1 MQEADNNKNKKR
13 EVEIPM
19 NKLKIG
25 IVGAGRIGNVHA
37 ESITYHIP
45 EAEVVMVTDV
55 MEASAKKLAERFGVP
70 KYSADYMDIIN
81 DPEIDAVLVCSPTP
95 THADI
100 SIAAMKAGKH
110 VFCEKPVHTSIERI
124 KEVAKVAEET
134 GRKLQIGFNRRF
146 DHNHKAV
153 QKMVANGTLGNV
165 EIVKITSRDPEP
177 PSPEYAAS
185 SGGLYI
191 DRMIHDFDMAMLL
204 AGSDVT
210 EVYDMGT
217 SLVDKRIGEAGDVDT
232 AIVTL
237 TFANGALGVID
248 NSRRAAYGYDQRVE
262 VFGSLGMAADENDGD
277 STVKVST
284 AAGVVG
290 EKPQFFFL
298 ERYMASFTEEMK
310 QFIQAIVND
319 TEVPVGIH
327 AGLMSVVLAKAAK
340 KSLDEHRPVKIS
352 EI

>member
-1 MQEADNNKNKKR
+1 MKKL
-13 EVEIPM
+13 
-19 NKLKIG
+19 NIG
-25 IVGAGRIGNVHA
+25 IVGAGRIGKVHA
-37 ESITYHIP
+37 QSIVYHIP
-45 EAEVVMVTDV
+45 EAQVVMVTDV
-55 MEASAKKLAERFGVP
+55 VGAAAEALAKQYGIERW
-70 KYSADYMDIIN
+70 STDYMDIVN
-81 DPEIDAVLVCSPTP
+81 SPDIDAVLVCSPTP

-110 VFCEKPVHTSIERI
+110 VFCEKPVDLTIEKIR
-124 KEVAKVAEET
+124 ETAKVAAET

-146 DHNHKAV
+146 DHNHGRV
-153 QKMVANGTLGNV
+153 QRLAADGTLGKV

-191 DRMIHDFDMAMLL
+191 DMMIHDFDMAMFL
-204 AGSDVT
+204 AGCDVE
-210 EVYDMGT
+210 EVYATGV
-217 SLVDKRIGEAGDVDT
+217 SIVDPRIGEAGDVDT

-237 TFANGALGVID
+237 KFVSGALGVID

-262 VFGSLGMAADENDGD
+262 VFGSLGMAAGENDGD

-284 AAGVVG
+284 AAGVTG
-290 EKPQFFFL
+290 DKPQYFFL
-298 ERYMASFTEEMK
+298 ERYMASFIEEMR
-310 QFIQAIVND
+310 QFVAAVNND

-352 EI
+352 EIVEG

>member
-1 MQEADNNKNKKR
+1 MIR
-13 EVEIPM
+13 
-19 NKLKIG
+19 IG
-25 IVGAGRIGNVHA
+25 IVGAGRIGLVHA
-37 ESITYHIP
+37 ESVTYHIP
-45 EAEVVMVTDV
+45 EAQVVMVTDV
-55 MEASAKKLAERFGVP
+55 VLDNARKLAERFGVP
-70 KYSADYMDIIN
+70 KYSADYMDLIN
-81 DPEIDAVLVCSPTP
+81 DPDIDAVLVCSPTP

-110 VFCEKPVHTSIERI
+110 VFCEKPVHTSLDKI
-124 KEVAKVAEET
+124 KEVAQVAKET

-153 QKMVANGTLGNV
+153 QRAVKEGKLGNV
-165 EIVKITSRDPEP
+165 EIIKITSRDPEP

-191 DRMIHDFDMAMLL
+191 DMMIHVFDMAMFL
-204 AGSDVT
+204 AGSDVK
-210 EVYDMGT
+210 EVYAMGT

-237 TFANGALGVID
+237 TFENGALGVID

-277 STVKVST
+277 STVKIST
-284 AAGVVG
+284 AGGVVG

-298 ERYMASFTEEMK
+298 ERYMASFTDEMK
-310 QFIQAIVND
+310 QFIEAITKD

-340 KSLDEHRPVKIS
+340 KSLDEHRPVAIS
-352 EI
+352 EILNG

>member
-1 MQEADNNKNKKR
+1 
-13 EVEIPM
+13 M

-45 EAEVVMVTDV
+45 EAEVVRVSDV
-55 MEASAKKLAERFGVP
+55 VEESARKLAEKFGIP
-70 KYSADYMDIIN
+70 AYSADYMDIIN
-81 DPEIDAVLVCSPTP
+81 DPGIDAVLVCSPTP

-110 VFCEKPVHTSIERI
+110 VFCEKPVHTSLEKIE
-124 KEVAKVAEET
+124 EVARVASET
-134 GRKLQIGFNRRF
+134 GKKLQIGFNRRF
-146 DHNHKAV
+146 DHNHRAV
-153 QKMVANGTLGNV
+153 RRMVENGSLGRV
-165 EIVKITSRDPEP
+165 EIIKITSRDPEP

-191 DRMIHDFDMAMLL
+191 DMMIHDFDMAMFL
-204 AGSDVT
+204 ADSDVE
-210 EVYDMGT
+210 EVYATGT
-217 SLVDKRIGEAGDVDT
+217 SLVDPRIGEAGDVDT

-237 TFANGALGVID
+237 TFKNGALGVID

-262 VFGSLGMAADENDGD
+262 AFGSLGMACDENDGD

-298 ERYMASFTEEMK
+298 ERYMASFTEEMR
-310 QFIQAIVND
+310 QFIAAIVQD

-340 KSLDEHRPVKIS
+340 KSLDEHRPVKVS
-352 EI
+352 EIYGG

>member
-1 MQEADNNKNKKR
+1 MAIR
-13 EVEIPM
+13 
-19 NKLKIG
+19 IG
-25 IVGAGRIGNVHA
+25 IVGAGGMA
-37 ESITYHIP
+37 AYHIP
-45 EAEVVMVTDV
+45 GFRAGGAKVVAIADVSREA
-55 MEASAKKLAERFGVP
+55 AERAAAAYGIP
-70 KYSADYMDIIN
+70 KAYASLGDMLAA
-81 DPEIDAVLVCSPTP
+81 ERLDAVSVITPNKFHKPLVLE
-95 THADI
+95 ALR
-100 SIAAMKAGKH
+100 AGKH

-191 DRMIHDFDMAMLL
+191 DMMIHDFDMAMFL

-210 EVYDMGT
+210 EVYAMGT

>member
-1 MQEADNNKNKKR
+1 MSFIN
-13 EVEIPM
+13 
-19 NKLKIG
+19 IG
-25 IVGAGRIGNVHA
+25 IIGAGRIGNVHA

-45 EAEVVMVTDV
+45 DARVAMVTDV
-55 MEASAKKLAERFGVP
+55 MEESARKLAERFGVP
-70 KYSADYMDIIN
+70 KYSGDYMDILN
-81 DPEIDAVLVCSPTP
+81 DPAIDAVLVCSPTP

-110 VFCEKPVHTSIERI
+110 VFCEKPVHTSIEKIR
-124 KEVAKVAEET
+124 EVARVEEET

-146 DHNHKAV
+146 DHNHRHV
-153 QKMVANGTLGNV
+153 QQLAQDGTLGSI
-165 EIVKITSRDPEP
+165 EIIKITSRDPEP

-191 DRMIHDFDMAMLL
+191 DMMIHDFDMAMFL

-210 EVYDMGT
+210 EVYAMGT

-237 TFANGALGVID
+237 TFENGALGVID

-277 STVKVST
+277 STVRVST

-290 EKPQFFFL
+290 DKPQFFFL
-298 ERYMASFTEEMK
+298 ERYMQSFTEEMR
-310 QFIQAIVND
+310 QFIRAIRENG
-319 TEVPVGIH
+319 EVPVGIH

-352 EI
+352 EICGG

>member
-1 MQEADNNKNKKR
+1 MD
-13 EVEIPM
+13 
-19 NKLKIG
+19 KLRIG

-45 EAEVVMVTDV
+45 EAEVVMVTDPY
-55 MEASAKKLAERFGVP
+55 EEGARKLAERFGVP
-70 KYSADYMDIIN
+70 KYSKDYMDIIN
-81 DPEIDAVLVCSPTP
+81 NKDVDAVLVCSPTP
-95 THADI
+95 THAEI
-100 SIAAMKAGKH
+100 TIAALKAGKH
-110 VFCEKPVHTSIERI
+110 VFCEKPVHTSIECI
-124 KEVAKVAEET
+124 KEVQKVAEET
-134 GRKLQIGFNRRF
+134 GLKLQIGFNRRF
-146 DHNHKAV
+146 DHNHSHV
-153 QKMVANGTLGNV
+153 QRLVQDGTLGNV
-165 EIVKITSRDPEP
+165 ELIKITSRDPEP

-191 DRMIHDFDMAMLL
+191 DMMIHDFDMAMFL
-204 AGSDVT
+204 AGCDVT
-210 EVYDMGT
+210 EVYAMGT

-277 STVKVST
+277 STVRVST
-284 AAGVVG
+284 AAGVVSD
-290 EKPQFFFL
+290 KPQFFFL
-298 ERYMASFTEEMK
+298 ERYMQSFTEEMR
-310 QFIQAIVND
+310 QFIRAIREN

-340 KSLDEHRPVKIS
+340 KSLDEHRPVKVS
-352 EI
+352 EIYGG

>member
-1 MQEADNNKNKKR
+1 MD
-13 EVEIPM
+13 
-19 NKLKIG
+19 KLRIG

-45 EAEVVMVTDV
+45 EAEVVMVTDPY
-55 MEASAKKLAERFGVP
+55 EEGARKLAERFGVP
-70 KYSADYMDIIN
+70 KYSKDYMDIIN
-81 DPEIDAVLVCSPTP
+81 NKDVDAVLVCSPTP
-95 THADI
+95 THAEI
-100 SIAAMKAGKH
+100 TIAALKAGKH
-110 VFCEKPVHTSIERI
+110 VFCEKPVHTSIECI
-124 KEVAKVAEET
+124 KEVQKVAEET
-134 GRKLQIGFNRRF
+134 GLKLQIGFNRRF
-146 DHNHKAV
+146 DHNHSHV
-153 QKMVANGTLGNV
+153 QRLVQDGTLGNV
-165 EIVKITSRDPEP
+165 ELIKITSRDPEP

-191 DRMIHDFDMAMLL
+191 DMMIHDFDMAMFL
-204 AGSDVT
+204 AGCDVT
-210 EVYDMGT
+210 EVYAMGT

-277 STVKVST
+277 STVRVST
-284 AAGVVG
+284 AAGVVSD
-290 EKPQFFFL
+290 KPQFFFL
-298 ERYMASFTEEMK
+298 ERYMQSFTEEMR
-310 QFIQAIVND
+310 QFIKAIREN

-340 KSLDEHRPVKIS
+340 KSLDEHRPVKVS
-352 EI
+352 EIYGG

>member
-1 MQEADNNKNKKR
+1 MD
-13 EVEIPM
+13 
-19 NKLKIG
+19 KLRIG

-45 EAEVVMVTDV
+45 EAEVVMVTDPY
-55 MEASAKKLAERFGVP
+55 EEGARKLAERFGVP
-70 KYSADYMDIIN
+70 KYSKDYMDIIN
-81 DPEIDAVLVCSPTP
+81 NKDVDAVLVCSPTP
-95 THADI
+95 THAEI
-100 SIAAMKAGKH
+100 TIAALKAGKH
-110 VFCEKPVHTSIERI
+110 VFCEKPVHTSIDCI
-124 KEVAKVAEET
+124 KEVQKVAEET
-134 GRKLQIGFNRRF
+134 GLKLQIGFNRRF
-146 DHNHKAV
+146 DHNHSHV
-153 QKMVANGTLGNV
+153 QRLVQDGTLGNV
-165 EIVKITSRDPEP
+165 ELIKITSRDPEP

-191 DRMIHDFDMAMLL
+191 DMMIHDFDMAMFL
-204 AGSDVT
+204 AGCDVT
-210 EVYDMGT
+210 EVYAMGT

-277 STVKVST
+277 STVRVST
-284 AAGVVG
+284 AAGVVSD
-290 EKPQFFFL
+290 KPQFFFL
-298 ERYMASFTEEMK
+298 ERYMQSFTEEMR
-310 QFIQAIVND
+310 QFIRAIREN

-340 KSLDEHRPVKIS
+340 KSLDEHRPVKVS
-352 EI
+352 EIYGG

>member
-1 MQEADNNKNKKR
+1 MIR
-13 EVEIPM
+13 
-19 NKLKIG
+19 IG
-25 IVGAGRIGNVHA
+25 IVGAGRIGLVHA
-37 ESITYHIP
+37 ESVTYHIP
-45 EAEVVMVTDV
+45 EAQVVMVTDV
-55 MEASAKKLAERFGVP
+55 VLDNARKLAERFGVP
-70 KYSADYMDIIN
+70 KYSADYMDLIN
-81 DPEIDAVLVCSPTP
+81 DPDIDAVLVCSPTP

-110 VFCEKPVHTSIERI
+110 VFCEKPVHTSLDKI
-124 KEVAKVAEET
+124 KEVAQVAKET

-153 QKMVANGTLGNV
+153 QRAVKEGKLGNV
-165 EIVKITSRDPEP
+165 EIIKITSRDPEP

-191 DRMIHDFDMAMLL
+191 DMMIHDFDMAMFL
-204 AGSDVT
+204 AGSDVK
-210 EVYDMGT
+210 EVYAMGT

-237 TFANGALGVID
+237 TFENGALGVID

-277 STVKVST
+277 STVKIST
-284 AAGVVG
+284 AGGVVG

-298 ERYMASFTEEMK
+298 ERYMASFTDEMK
-310 QFIQAIVND
+310 QFIEAITKD

-340 KSLDEHRPVKIS
+340 KSLDEHRPVAIS
-352 EI
+352 EILNG

>member
-1 MQEADNNKNKKR
+1 MIR
-13 EVEIPM
+13 
-19 NKLKIG
+19 IG
-25 IVGAGRIGNVHA
+25 IVGAGRIGHVHA
-37 ESITYHIP
+37 ESVTYHIP
-45 EAEVVMVTDV
+45 DAEIAMVTDV
-55 MEASAKKLAERFGVP
+55 VEENAKKLAEKFDIP
-70 KYSADYMDIIN
+70 KYSADYMDLVN
-81 DPEIDAVLVCSPTP
+81 NPEIDAVLVCSPTP

-110 VFCEKPVHTSIERI
+110 VFCEKPVHTSLERI
-124 KEVAKVAEET
+124 REVAEVEKET

-146 DHNHKAV
+146 DHNHRAV
-153 QKMVANGTLGNV
+153 RRAAQEGRLGNV
-165 EIVKITSRDPEP
+165 EIIKITSRDPEP

-191 DRMIHDFDMAMLL
+191 DMMIHDFDMAMFL

-210 EVYDMGT
+210 EVYATGT
-217 SLVDKRIGEAGDVDT
+217 SLVDPRIGEAGDVDT

-277 STVKVST
+277 STVKIST
-284 AAGVVG
+284 SAGVVG
-290 EKPQFFFL
+290 EKPQYFFL
-298 ERYMASFTEEMK
+298 ERYMASFTEEMR
-310 QFIQAIVND
+310 QFIRAIIED

-340 KSLDEHRPVKIS
+340 KSLDEHRPVAVS
-352 EI
+352 EILNG

>member
-1 MQEADNNKNKKR
+1 MKR
-13 EVEIPM
+13 L
-19 NKLKIG
+19 NIG
-25 IVGAGRIGNVHA
+25 IVGAGRIGKVHA
-37 ESITYHIP
+37 QSIVYHIP
-45 EAEVVMVTDV
+45 EAQVVMVTDV
-55 MEASAKKLAERFGVP
+55 VGAAAEALAKQYGIERW
-70 KYSADYMDIIN
+70 STDYMDIVN
-81 DPEIDAVLVCSPTP
+81 APDIDAVLVCSPTP

-100 SIAAMKAGKH
+100 SIAAMRAGKH
-110 VFCEKPVHTSIERI
+110 VFCEKPVDLTIEKIR
-124 KEVAKVAEET
+124 ETAKVAAET

-146 DHNHKAV
+146 DHNHGKV
-153 QKMVANGTLGNV
+153 QRLAADGTLGKV

-191 DRMIHDFDMAMLL
+191 DMMIHDFDMAMFL
-204 AGSDVT
+204 AGCDVE
-210 EVYDMGT
+210 EVYATGV
-217 SLVDKRIGEAGDVDT
+217 SIVDPRIGEAGDVDT

-237 TFANGALGVID
+237 KFVSGALGVID

-262 VFGSLGMAADENDGD
+262 VFGSLGMAAGENDGD

-284 AAGVVG
+284 AAGVTG
-290 EKPQFFFL
+290 DKPQYFFL
-298 ERYMASFTEEMK
+298 ERYMASFIEEMR
-310 QFIQAIVND
+310 QFVAAVNND

-352 EI
+352 EIVEG

>member
-1 MQEADNNKNKKR
+1 
-13 EVEIPM
+13 M

-55 MEASAKKLAERFGVP
+55 IEENAKKLAARFGIP
-70 KYSADYMDIIN
+70 KYSADYMDIVN

-100 SIAAMKAGKH
+100 TIAALNAGKH

-124 KEVAKVAEET
+124 RDVAAAAEKS
-134 GRKLQIGFNRRF
+134 GKKLQIGFNRRF
-146 DHNHKAV
+146 DHNHRHV
-153 QKMVANGTLGNV
+153 QELAKCGALGNV
-165 EIVKITSRDPEP
+165 EIIKITSRDPEP

-191 DRMIHDFDMAMLL
+191 DMMIHDFDMAMFL
-204 AGSDVT
+204 ADSDVT
-210 EVYDMGT
+210 EVYAMGT

-237 TFANGALGVID
+237 TFENGALGVID

-284 AAGVVG
+284 AAGVVSD
-290 EKPQFFFL
+290 KPQFFFL
-298 ERYMASFTEEMK
+298 ERYMASFTEEMR
-310 QFIQAIVND
+310 QFIKAITED
-319 TEVPVGIH
+319 TDVPVGIH

-352 EI
+352 EITGA

>member
-1 MQEADNNKNKKR
+1 
-13 EVEIPM
+13 
-19 NKLKIG
+19 
-25 IVGAGRIGNVHA
+25 
-37 ESITYHIP
+37 
-45 EAEVVMVTDV
+45 
-55 MEASAKKLAERFGVP
+55 
-70 KYSADYMDIIN
+70 
-81 DPEIDAVLVCSPTP
+81 
-95 THADI
+95 
-100 SIAAMKAGKH
+100 MKAGKH

-191 DRMIHDFDMAMLL
+191 DMMIHDFDMAMFL

-210 EVYDMGT
+210 EVYAMGT

>member
-1 MQEADNNKNKKR
+1 
-13 EVEIPM
+13 M

-25 IVGAGRIGNVHA
+25 IIGAGRIGNVHA

-45 EAEVVMVTDV
+45 EAEVLMVTDV
-55 MEASAKKLAERFGVP
+55 IEPNAKKLADRFGIP

-81 DPEIDAVLVCSPTP
+81 DPAIDAVLVCSPTP

-100 SIAAMKAGKH
+100 TIAALKAGKH

-124 KEVAKVAEET
+124 QEVAKVAQET
-134 GRKLQIGFNRRF
+134 GKKLQIGFNRRF

-153 QKMVANGTLGNV
+153 QKLAQDGSLGNV
-165 EIVKITSRDPEP
+165 EIIKITSRDPEP

-191 DRMIHDFDMAMLL
+191 DMMIHDFDMAMFL
-204 AGSDVT
+204 AGCDVT
-210 EVYDMGT
+210 EVYAMGT

-262 VFGSLGMAADENDGD
+262 VFGSLGMAADENDSD
-277 STVKVST
+277 STIKLST

-298 ERYMASFTEEMK
+298 ERYMASFTEEMR
-310 QFIQAIVND
+310 QFIAAIRND
-319 TEVPVGIH
+319 TDVPVGIH

-340 KSLDEHRPVKIS
+340 KSLDEHRPVAIK
-352 EI
+352 EIL